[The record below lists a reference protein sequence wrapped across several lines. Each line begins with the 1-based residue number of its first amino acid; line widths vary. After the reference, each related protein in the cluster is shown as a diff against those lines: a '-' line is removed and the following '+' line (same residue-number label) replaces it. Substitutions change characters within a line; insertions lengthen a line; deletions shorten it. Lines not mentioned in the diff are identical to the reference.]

1 MTHSPA
7 PSPTLR
13 LPARE
18 AVDKPGQQRP
28 DGPGD
33 QGRGGCWSH
42 AASGL
47 GRGRASSSES
57 GGAWQLRCP
66 SLWPRDATG
75 QRPRNPGCWSHG
87 CSVPFP
93 ARPRLSWFIL
103 ASGLRTLTHTHT
115 FTLTHTL
122 TRSLTHTHARAP
134 AHTRVR
140 ATHTCT
146 SSCLGSPRGDG
157 GWTRGTQVRNRT
169 SGGSRRTG
177 PLDGIGVDVCKWS
190 TGGWRG
196 GGEAECSPEVGRT
209 QEGLTLSV
217 E

>member
-1 MTHSPA
+1 MAPGTKGGAAAGATQPRASGGAEPAA
-7 PSPTLR
+7 PSPGVPGSCGA
-13 LPARE
+13 PA
-18 AVDKPGQQRP
+18 
-28 DGPGD
+28 
-33 QGRGGCWSH
+33 C
-42 AASGL
+42 GL
-47 GRGRASSSES
+47 GTPPGNGLGIQAAGHTAAPS
-57 GGAWQLRCP
+57 P
-66 SLWPRDATG
+66 SLLGPDSRGSSWLVA
-75 QRPRNPGCWSHG
+75 CAHSH
-87 CSVPFP
+87 
-93 ARPRLSWFIL
+93 
-103 ASGLRTLTHTHT
+103 TLTHSHSHTRTH
-115 FTLTHTL
+115 TLTHTL